1 MIAMSNKIM
10 TPEMAPIIIATN
22 GSARA
27 VDTVPIVMIF
37 LAPKITIHSSVASLM
52 NRLSPILI
60 CIKKRIG

>member
-37 LAPKITIHSSVASLM
+37 LAPKVTIHSSVASLK